1 MCLNM
6 NSHDLNGIFWNVSV
20 HDLDFK
26 EKVDY
31 CFMCIFSAFGQFKH
45 LKMENLYQKWQNM
58 VKSSDF
64 EGQEAQKGDQ
74 KQKK

>member
-45 LKMENLYQKWQNM
+45 LKMENLYQK
-58 VKSSDF
+58 
-64 EGQEAQKGDQ
+64 
-74 KQKK
+74 